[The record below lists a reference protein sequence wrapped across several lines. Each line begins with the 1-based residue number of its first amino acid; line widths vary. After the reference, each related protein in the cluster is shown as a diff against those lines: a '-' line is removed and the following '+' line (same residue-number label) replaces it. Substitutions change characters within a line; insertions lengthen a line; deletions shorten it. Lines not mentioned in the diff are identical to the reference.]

1 MPNGE
6 TTIGEELIRPT
17 ELYVKPIVALFEK
30 EYKINGLAHITGGG
44 FTNLRRLKK
53 GVGYDITDLPEVPEI
68 FKLIYEQNVDIQEM
82 YRVFNMGVGFVVIC
96 DEEEADKIMDTLK
109 EYCNCQIIGI
119 VTDDEKITVKA
130 FEGSE
135 IEY

>member
-1 MPNGE
+1 
-6 TTIGEELIRPT
+6 
-17 ELYVKPIVALFEK
+17 
-30 EYKINGLAHITGGG
+30 
-44 FTNLRRLKK
+44 
-53 GVGYDITDLPEVPEI
+53 
-68 FKLIYEQNVDIQEM
+68 M

-96 DEEEADKIMDTLK
+96 DEKEAEKIMGTLK
-109 EYCNCQIIGI
+109 EYCNCQIIGK